1 MTPQYL
7 AVKDTSAARM
17 LDMPPAKFR
26 ALVDAGALPPPVVIG
41 DMKRWRV
48 DQIEAILKGN
58 AALPNEEFEL

>member
-1 MTPQYL
+1 MSVQL
-7 AVKDTSAARM
+7 AVKDTNAARM
-17 LDMPPAKFR
+17 LDMPAAKFR

-58 AALPNEEFEL
+58 AALPKEEFEL